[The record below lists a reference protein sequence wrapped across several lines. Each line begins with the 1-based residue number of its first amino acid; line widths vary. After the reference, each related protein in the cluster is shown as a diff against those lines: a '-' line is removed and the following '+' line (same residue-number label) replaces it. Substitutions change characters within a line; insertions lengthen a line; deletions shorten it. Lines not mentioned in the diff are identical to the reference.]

1 MLTEIILILNDNI
14 DMEDMLDLLSFA
26 ADCIVAVMALLA
38 GIVSWIEYHSH
49 KQKEDNKLLS
59 QLNKRYLGSAEIQKV
74 VKYLREI
81 DPSDEKPSPYEVELF
96 FRFFEEL
103 GVYMKKGSLPK
114 KDVKTFFCHYLERM
128 YKEERGKMLRESIN
142 NEDRKLEF
150 LQICKKAMG
159 I

>member
-1 MLTEIILILNDNI
+1 
-14 DMEDMLDLLSFA
+14 MEDMLDLLSFA

-38 GIVSWIEYHSH
+38 GVVSWVEYHSH
-49 KQKEDNKLLS
+49 KQKENNKLLS

-103 GVYMKKGSLPK
+103 GVYMRKGDLPQD
-114 KDVKTFFCHYLERM
+114 DVNTFFGYYLRQM
-128 YKEERGKMLRESIN
+128 YETEKGEILRNSIN
-142 NEDRKLEF
+142 NEDEGLPYLK
-150 LQICKKAMG
+150 ICKKAMN